1 MQNSILT
8 ALSERILVIDGAMGT
23 QLQARNLTAEDF
35 GGAEYEGC
43 NEYLTVTRPDVI
55 EAVHR
60 DYLAAGAD
68 IVESNTFG
76 STDIVLTEY
85 GLQDQVFEL
94 NRQAV
99 LIARRACAAFSTPDK
114 PRWVAGSMGP
124 TTRTISVTG
133 GVTFDQLVQA
143 FRGQTLGLLA
153 GGVDLL
159 LLETAQDTLNLKAAA
174 EGIRLAFAECGQRVP
189 LMISGTI
196 EATGTM
202 LAGQGVEALYTSL
215 AHLEDSLGLISIGL
229 NCATGPE
236 FMTDHLRTLSQL
248 ACCHVSVYPNAGL
261 PDENGHYAESP
272 DSLATKLS
280 RFVDEGWL
288 NIVGGCCGTTP
299 AHIAAIATMVTGKAP
314 RRPSGMRRR
323 VVAGIEVLVVE
334 EDARPVLVGERTNVI
349 GSRKFKNM
357 IVAERFEEGAE
368 IARDQVK
375 GGAQVIDVCVAN
387 PDRDEAS
394 DMTHLLAFLPRKVR
408 APIMIDSTD
417 PQVMELALQRL
428 QGKCLF
434 NSINLEDGEERFAVV
449 SGLIHRYGGSV
460 VVGCI
465 DEDPQHGMAV
475 TRGRKLEVARRSYD
489 LLVNKYGLRPEDL
502 IFDPLV
508 FPVGSGD
515 VNYIGSAV
523 ETIEGV
529 RLITEEFPQCSTI
542 LGISNVSFGLPLAGR
557 EVLNAVFIH
566 HCVKAGLTY
575 AIANT
580 EKLERYASIPP
591 EELRLADDLIFWRG
605 DDPVASFAAAF
616 RDKKPVT
623 HAPAAEL
630 PLDERLPLYIV
641 EGVKNGLSADLDAIL
656 ARGDKPLDIIN
667 GPLMAGMAEVGRLFN
682 DNQLIVAEV
691 LQSAEV
697 MKAAVAH
704 LEPYLEKGESSS
716 KGKMLLATVKGDVH
730 DIGKN
735 LVEIILSNNGFQV
748 VNLGIKVGPEALIEA
763 ARREQPDFIGL
774 SGLLVKSAL
783 QMAITAT
790 DLKAAGIHVPLM
802 VGGAALSRTFADT
815 RIAPEYGAPVLYAK
829 DAMAGLELAN
839 RLADPDTRGALLEET
854 AHRQQAACVE
864 RAAKSAAL
872 LPVAAN
878 SARSALQDDAPILH
892 PPDFESHILRD
903 IPLNQVIPFLNRQ
916 MLYTKHLGLIG
927 SVEKLLAAGDAK
939 ALKLHGT
946 VEEMLGRA
954 DREGLIQPQAKYRF
968 YPANSEGND
977 LILFDPV
984 NPSKEVMRISFPRQA
999 AGERLCVADFV
1010 RPLAGGVRDT
1020 LSVFVVTCGRGV
1032 RERSEGMKAAGDYLD
1047 SHLLQALALE
1057 LAEATAEFLHK
1068 RIRTSWGIVDDPAM
1082 SMKQLYN
1089 AEYHGIRVSFGYP
1102 ACPELSDQ
1110 QKLFQLLEP
1119 ESIGVQ
1125 LTDGDMMDPEA
1136 SVSALVFHHPQGRY
1150 FDVSR

>member
-1 MQNSILT
+1 MTQNILE
-8 ALSERILVIDGAMGT
+8 ALAKRILVIDGAMGT
-23 QLQARNLTAEDF
+23 QLQACNLTADDF

-43 NEYLTVTRPDVI
+43 NEYLTLTRPDVI
-55 EAVHR
+55 EGVHR
-60 DYLAAGAD
+60 AYLAAGAD
-68 IVESNTFG
+68 IIESNTFG
-76 STDIVLTEY
+76 STDIVLAEY

-99 LIARRACAAFSTPDK
+99 LIARRACDAFATPEK
-114 PRWVAGSMGP
+114 PRWVAASMGP

-133 GVTFDQLVQA
+133 GVTFAQLVEA

-174 EGIRLAFAECGQRVP
+174 EGIRLAFAESGQRVP

-196 EATGTM
+196 EPTGTM

-236 FMTDHLRTLSQL
+236 FMTDHLRTLSEL
-248 ACCHVSVYPNAGL
+248 ASCHVSVYPNAGL
-261 PDENGHYAESP
+261 PDENGNYAESP
-272 DSLATKLS
+272 DSLAAKLS

-299 AHIAAIATMVTGKAP
+299 SHIAAIALMVAGKPP
-314 RRPSGMRRR
+314 RRPATLRRR
-323 VVAGIEVLVVE
+323 VVSGIEALVIE
-334 EDARPVLVGERTNVI
+334 NDTRPVLVGERTNVI

-357 IVAERFEEGAE
+357 VVAERFEEGAE

-375 GGAQVIDVCVAN
+375 GGAQVIDICVAN

-394 DMTHLLAFLPRKVR
+394 DMTRILEFLPRKVR

-417 PQVMELALQRL
+417 SQVLELALQRL

-434 NSINLEDGEERFAVV
+434 NSINLEDGEGRFAEV
-449 SGLIHRYGGSV
+449 SDLIHRYGGSV

-475 TRGRKLEVARRSYD
+475 TRERKLAVAKRSYD

-515 VNYIGSAV
+515 AAYIGSAV

-529 RLITEEFPQCSTI
+529 RLIVEEFPQCCTI
-542 LGISNVSFGLPLAGR
+542 LGISNVSFGLPLPGR

-575 AIANT
+575 AIVNT
-580 EKLERYASIPP
+580 ENLERYASIHP
-591 EELRLADDLIFWRG
+591 EELRLAEDLIFWRG
-605 DDPVASFAAAF
+605 EDPVAAFAAAF
-616 RDKKPVT
+616 RDKKPVS

-630 PLDERLPLYIV
+630 PLDERLSLYII
-641 EGVKNGLSADLDAIL
+641 EGVKNGLTADLDAVL
-656 ARGDKPLDIIN
+656 ARGDKPLAIIN

-691 LQSAEV
+691 LQSAEA

-783 QMAITAT
+783 QMVTTAT
-790 DLKAAGIHVPLM
+790 DLKAAGITVPLM
-802 VGGAALSRTFADT
+802 VGGAALSRNFADS
-815 RIAPEYGAPVLYAK
+815 RIAPAYGAPVLYAK

-839 RLADPDTRGALLEET
+839 NLFDPVARCPLLEEL
-854 AHRQQAACVE
+854 ALRQQAAVVSRPVSQAC
-864 RAAKSAAL
+864 STGQNDQTSQ
-872 LPVAAN
+872 LPE
-878 SARSALQDDAPILH
+878 APILT
-892 PPDFESHILRD
+892 PPDFERHILRD
-903 IPLNQVIPFLNRQ
+903 IPLKQILPFLNRQ

-927 SVEKLLAAGDAK
+927 SVEKLLAAGDEK
-939 ALKLHGT
+939 ALKLHSA
-946 VEEMLGRA
+946 VEEMLARVE
-954 DREGLIQPQAKYRF
+954 REGLIRPQALYRF
-968 YPANSEGND
+968 YPANSEGNE
-977 LILFDPV
+977 LILF
-984 NPSKEVMRISFPRQA
+984 NPSDAENETMRISFPRQA

-1010 RPLAGGVRDT
+1010 RPRAGSLRDNMA
-1020 LSVFVVTCGRGV
+1020 LFVVSCGRGV
-1032 RERSEGMKAAGDYLD
+1032 RESSEAMKEAGDYLN

-1068 RIRTSWGIVDDPAM
+1068 RIRTSWGIIDDPALGL
-1082 SMKQLYN
+1082 KQIFN

-1110 QKLFQLLEP
+1110 QKLFRLLEP
-1119 ESIGVQ
+1119 EAIGVQ

-1136 SVSALVFHHPQGRY
+1136 SVSALVFHHPEGRY
-1150 FDVSR
+1150 FDVLR

>member
-1 MQNSILT
+1 MTQSIIS
-8 ALSERILVIDGAMGT
+8 ALAERILVIDGAMGT
-23 QLQARNLTAEDF
+23 QIQARNLTAADF

-43 NEYLTVTRPDVI
+43 NEYLTISRPDVI
-55 EAVHR
+55 EDVHR
-60 DYLAAGAD
+60 AYLSAGAD
-68 IVESNTFG
+68 IVESNSFG
-76 STDIVLTEY
+76 STDIVLAEY
-85 GLQDQVFEL
+85 GLQDRVFEL

-99 LIARRACAAFSTPDK
+99 LVARRACDAFSTPDK

-174 EGIRLAFAECGQRVP
+174 EGIRLAFEESGQRVP

-215 AHLEDSLGLISIGL
+215 AHLEDHLGLISIGL

-236 FMTDHLRTLSQL
+236 FMTDHLRTLSEL
-248 ACCHVSVYPNAGL
+248 ASCHISVYPNAGL
-261 PDENGHYAESP
+261 PDENGNYAESP
-272 DSLATKLS
+272 VSLAAKLS

-299 AHIAAIATMVTGKAP
+299 AHIAAIADMVSGRAP
-314 RRPSGMRRR
+314 RRPSVVRRR
-323 VVAGIEVLVVE
+323 AVSGIEALTVE
-334 EDARPVLVGERTNVI
+334 EDARPLLVGERTNVI

-368 IARDQVK
+368 IARDQVR

-387 PDRDEAS
+387 PDRDEAA
-394 DMTHLLAFLPRKVR
+394 DMTRLLEFVPRKVR

-417 PQVMELALQRL
+417 PKVTELALQRL
-428 QGKCLF
+428 QGKCLI
-434 NSINLEDGEERFAVV
+434 NSINLEDGEGKFAQV
-449 SGLIHRYGGSV
+449 SALLHRYGGSV

-475 TRGRKLEVARRSYD
+475 TRERKLAVARRSYD
-489 LLVNKYGLRPEDL
+489 LLVGKYGLRPEDL

-515 VNYIGSAV
+515 AAYIGSAV

-529 RLITEEFPQCSTI
+529 RLITQEFPECSTI
-542 LGISNVSFGLPLAGR
+542 LGISNVSFGLPQAGR

-575 AIANT
+575 AIVNT
-580 EKLERYASIPP
+580 EKLERYASIPA
-591 EELRLADDLIFWRG
+591 EELKLAEDLIFWRG
-605 DDPVASFAAAF
+605 DDPVAAFAAAF
-616 RDKKPVT
+616 RDKQQAV
-623 HAPAAEL
+623 HAPAAHL
-630 PLDERLPLYIV
+630 PPEERLSRYIV
-641 EGVKNGLSADLDAIL
+641 EGIKNGLTDDLDTVL

-691 LQSAEV
+691 LQSAEA
-697 MKAAVAH
+697 MKSAVAH
-704 LEPYLEKGESSS
+704 LQPHLEKGESSS

-735 LVEIILSNNGFQV
+735 LVEIILSNNGFDV
-748 VNLGIKVGPEALIEA
+748 VNLGIKVGSETLIEG

-783 QMAITAT
+783 QMETTAA
-790 DLKAAGIHVPLM
+790 DLKAAGITVPLM
-802 VGGAALSRTFADT
+802 VGGAALSRNFADN
-815 RIAPEYGAPVLYAK
+815 RIAPAYGSPVLYAK

-839 RLADPDTRGALLEET
+839 RLFDLAERELLLAET
-854 AHRQQAACVE
+854 AQRQQGTPAGRPA
-864 RAAKSAAL
+864 
-872 LPVAAN
+872 VAAAV
-878 SARSALQDDAPILH
+878 STAGDESSLTYDHPVLA
-892 PPDFESHILRD
+892 PPDFEPHILRD
-903 IPLNQVIPFLNRQ
+903 IPLKQIVPFLNRQ
-916 MLYTKHLGLIG
+916 MLYTKHLGLTG
-927 SVEKLLAAGDAK
+927 SVEKLLAAGDDK
-939 ALKLHGT
+939 AVKLHVA
-946 VEEMLGRA
+946 VEEMLARVE
-954 DREGLIQPQAKYRF
+954 REGLIQPQALYRF
-968 YPANSEGND
+968 YPANSAGND
-977 LILFDPV
+977 LILFDADT
-984 NPSKEVMRISFPRQA
+984 ETMRISFPRQA

-1010 RPLAGGVRDT
+1010 RPLSGGERDNMA
-1020 LSVFVVTCGRGV
+1020 LFVVTCGRGV
-1032 RERSEGMKAAGDYLD
+1032 REKAEAMKEAGDYLN

-1068 RIRTSWGIVDDPAM
+1068 RIRTSWGIVDD
-1082 SMKQLYN
+1082 SSLTMKQLFN
-1089 AEYHGIRVSFGYP
+1089 ADYHGIRVSFGYP

-1110 QKLFQLLEP
+1110 QKLFALLQP
-1119 ESIGVQ
+1119 ETIGVR

-1136 SVSALVFHHPQGRY
+1136 SVSALVFQHPQGRY
-1150 FDVSR
+1150 FDVAR